1 MSNPDVTVT
10 DNRESRR
17 YEAFLDAG
25 VVAGFAR
32 YRLRDDAIVFTHTEV
47 DDAFEGR
54 GVGSAL
60 AREALDDAR
69 ERGLSVV
76 PRCPFIRSW
85 IESHP
90 EYADLVAA

>member
-10 DNRESRR
+10 DNREARR
-17 YEAFLDAG
+17 YEASVDAG
-25 VVAGFAR
+25 VVAGFAK
-32 YRLRDDAIVFTHTEV
+32 YRLRGDAIVFTHTEV

-69 ERGLSVV
+69 ARDLSVV

-85 IESHP
+85 IERHP